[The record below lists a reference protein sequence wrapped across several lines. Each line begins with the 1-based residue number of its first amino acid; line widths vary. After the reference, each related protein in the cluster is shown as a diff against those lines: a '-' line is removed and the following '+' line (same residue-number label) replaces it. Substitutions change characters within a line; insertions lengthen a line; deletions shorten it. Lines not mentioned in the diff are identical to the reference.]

1 MKLFTAKK
9 FIFILVVS
17 TGCTTS
23 QFRVTSE
30 PLQAEVVAY
39 TREGNEVVLGQTPM
53 ELKQEDFD
61 RMPSDVLR
69 IGFNKTGYVKE
80 QVFIDTKWF
89 KKSGLVN
96 IKLTPVANWN
106 EAYQDQTAYKY
117 LNDVASLTAEIQAAT
132 VKGDYAKA
140 ETLGKSLVTRYPRL
154 SVGWNLLG
162 NVYYLQKRM
171 GDALSSYQK
180 SLNLNPDSQDTKDVV
195 NKLRGIASP

>member
-1 MKLFTAKK
+1 MKLSKANIC
-9 FIFILVVS
+9 IFLIYAS
-17 TGCTTS
+17 AGCTTH
-23 QFRVTSE
+23 QFRITSE

-39 TREGNEVVLGQTPM
+39 TREGNEVVIGQTPM
-53 ELKQEDFD
+53 ELKPEDFEK
-61 RMPSDVLR
+61 MPSDVLR

-80 QVFIDTKWF
+80 QVFVDSKWF
-89 KKSGLVN
+89 KKSGYVN
-96 IKLTPVANWN
+96 IKLTPLANWN

-180 SLNLNPDSQDTKDVV
+180 SLNLSPDSQDTKDVV